1 MANYIVITE
10 NDESQWDD
18 QTGVKYHYPPK
29 YKGKIKEGTI
39 VVYYKGR
46 IKDVAF
52 QTKRLSNEPHYF
64 GTGVIGNIEQESG
77 TKNYFATILDFKL
90 FNEAVGFK
98 EISRYLELKANDF
111 KGNYFRGN
119 GVRDLTKEEY
129 DNILSKAS
137 LLDQKLIEPY
147 AAYEESHT
155 SNVSEGKKVAVYT
168 TKYERSKTNRDKAL
182 KIHGYSCCICGI
194 NFKDKYGD
202 LGEGFIHVH
211 HVKPLYE
218 LDAEVVIDP
227 VNDLVPVCPNCHAI
241 IHRRKNNVI
250 SIDEMKQLY
259 KK

>member
-90 FNEAVGFK
+90 LMK
-98 EISRYLELKANDF
+98 
-111 KGNYFRGN
+111 
-119 GVRDLTKEEY
+119 
-129 DNILSKAS
+129 
-137 LLDQKLIEPY
+137 LLVL
-147 AAYEESHT
+147 
-155 SNVSEGKKVAVYT
+155 
-168 TKYERSKTNRDKAL
+168 
-182 KIHGYSCCICGI
+182 
-194 NFKDKYGD
+194 
-202 LGEGFIHVH
+202 
-211 HVKPLYE
+211 
-218 LDAEVVIDP
+218 
-227 VNDLVPVCPNCHAI
+227 
-241 IHRRKNNVI
+241 RRTAGTWN
-250 SIDEMKQLY
+250 
-259 KK
+259 